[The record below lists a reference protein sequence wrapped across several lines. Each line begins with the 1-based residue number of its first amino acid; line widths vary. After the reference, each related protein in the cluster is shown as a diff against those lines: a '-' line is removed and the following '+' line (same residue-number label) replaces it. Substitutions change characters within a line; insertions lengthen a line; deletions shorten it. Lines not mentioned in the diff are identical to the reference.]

1 MVSPGVKC
9 LDESTQNNAQ
19 SWNVEIT
26 YKRSDVAIMRH
37 LEKGYW
43 HCLDS

>member
-26 YKRSDVAIMRH
+26 YKRSDVAIMGH